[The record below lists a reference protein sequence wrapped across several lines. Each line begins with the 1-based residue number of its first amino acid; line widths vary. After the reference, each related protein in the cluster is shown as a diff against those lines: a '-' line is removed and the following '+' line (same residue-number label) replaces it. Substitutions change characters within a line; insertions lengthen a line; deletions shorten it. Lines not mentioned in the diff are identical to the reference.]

1 VWQAEAGSVI
11 QVPGSRVG
19 VPRAFEAHIGAA
31 RWIRMGEDGID
42 AVLVPNGRS
51 QTSVLQV
58 TVTPDGEAVQLP
70 VPMPRVVAGE
80 EEAA

>member
-1 VWQAEAGSVI
+1 
-11 QVPGSRVG
+11 
-19 VPRAFEAHIGAA
+19 
-31 RWIRMGEDGID
+31 
-42 AVLVPNGRS
+42 
-51 QTSVLQV
+51 V